1 MTFFTESDA
10 PQLRAIANVMRGAG
24 CHVPAW
30 MLTLEKTRK
39 GHYNGKAGIAS
50 HHHHHHHQQ
59 QQQQQHRGS
68 SRRGGTDD
76 VMYGSSIRA
85 RRPGQK
91 KRKERSETEAEKE
104 KEKERAKE
112 RERERER
119 EKERDGRGRAEEHQT
134 GIIKLAKRP
143 PKRIRELERAQKA
156 TRP

>member
-1 MTFFTESDA
+1 
-10 PQLRAIANVMRGAG
+10 
-24 CHVPAW
+24 
-30 MLTLEKTRK
+30 
-39 GHYNGKAGIAS
+39 
-50 HHHHHHHQQ
+50 
-59 QQQQQHRGS
+59 
-68 SRRGGTDD
+68 
-76 VMYGSSIRA
+76 MYGSSIRA